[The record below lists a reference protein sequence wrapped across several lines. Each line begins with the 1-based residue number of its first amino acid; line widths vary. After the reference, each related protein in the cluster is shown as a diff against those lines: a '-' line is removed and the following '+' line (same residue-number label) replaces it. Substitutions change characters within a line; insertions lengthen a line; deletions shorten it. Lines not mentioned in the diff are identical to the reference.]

1 MKTQKK
7 REHVKGAWWQIVGAL
22 VFIGWCAETGRNPGD
37 ILNGIF
43 GAGFFLLMGVVFFC
57 AIVAIVGG
65 ILGGGGK

>member
-7 REHVKGAWWQIVGAL
+7 REHVKGAWWYIAFTLAFVA
-22 VFIGWCAETGRNPGD
+22 WCAETGRNPGD
-37 ILNGIF
+37 IANGIV
-43 GAGFFLLMGVVFFC
+43 GAGIFLVMGLVFFC